1 MCNIKNVMAATLL
14 LLPLALTPL
23 GANAD
28 GMSSLKN
35 FYKQTQA
42 VRAQFHQLVTDRQG
56 RKVQEVY
63 GEMQLK
69 RPNKFRWDYSKPFE
83 QQIISDGERV
93 WLYDIELAQVTVRP
107 LGKAL
112 GSSPAALLAGDSNLD
127 KNFKLKNVISTDG
140 IDWVSADPN
149 DEESG
154 FEKILIGFK
163 NNLLQEMQLV
173 DSFGHQTKIVFS
185 KLENNPVINNK
196 LFLFKP
202 PANVDVVGE

>member
-1 MCNIKNVMAATLL
+1 MRNFKIVIASGLL
-14 LLPLALTPL
+14 LLPVVLMPL
-23 GANAD
+23 HAKAD

-42 VRAQFHQLVTDRQG
+42 VRANFHQLVTDRQG

-69 RPNKFRWDYSKPFE
+69 RPNKFRWDYKQPFE
-83 QQIISDGERV
+83 QQIVSDGDKV

-112 GSSPAALLAGDSNLD
+112 GSSPAALLAGDSNLE
-127 KNFKLKNVISTDG
+127 KNFKLNNVDSKDG
-140 IDWVSADPN
+140 IDWVNANPN
-149 DEESG
+149 NEDSG
-154 FEKILIGFK
+154 FEKILLGFK
-163 NNLLQEMQLV
+163 NDQLQEMQLV

-185 KLENNPVINNK
+185 KLENNPVINNQV
-196 LFLFKP
+196 FLFKP
-202 PANVDVVGE
+202 PAGVDVVGE